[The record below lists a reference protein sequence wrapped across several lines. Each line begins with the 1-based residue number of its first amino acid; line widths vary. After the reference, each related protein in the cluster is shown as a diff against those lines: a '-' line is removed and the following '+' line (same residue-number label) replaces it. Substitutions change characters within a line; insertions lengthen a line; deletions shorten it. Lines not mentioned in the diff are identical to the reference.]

1 MQRILALFSLVPV
14 LRGFLALLVSG
25 AGFPI
30 CGVMVLRLDLVP
42 LRYMLMH
49 GVILGGAIA
58 LAANIPVVPAVVVV
72 NVLLVL
78 LMLFSSKRTN
88 FSFGGTSAAAMV
100 FSMAIA
106 SLITNIFD
114 VPAKDS
120 LSLLWGSPFAL
131 SIWDLVSLVLLSAL
145 LVLYVVLNFRNI
157 LSLFFNTE
165 IAESSG
171 IKVQFH
177 YVVMVMIIALTVALS
192 MKFLGAFMVDS
203 LLILPVLI
211 SVKMQKLSGRGGI
224 KRLFLQSSLV
234 GFMFSLFG
242 YVLAVSLDLPPG
254 AVIAFVSGLV
264 FIIVNFVKK

>member
-1 MQRILALFSLVPV
+1 MQKLLALFSLLPV

-25 AGFPI
+25 AAFPV

-58 LAANIPVVPAVVVV
+58 LAANIPVVPSVVIV
-72 NVLLVL
+72 NILLVIF
-78 LMLFSSKRTN
+78 MLFSSKRTN
-88 FSFGGTSAAAMV
+88 FAFSGTSAAAMV
-100 FSMAIA
+100 FSMALA
-106 SLITNIFD
+106 SLITHIFD

-120 LSLLWGSPFAL
+120 LGLLWGSPFAL
-131 SIWDLVSLVLLSAL
+131 ATTDLVSLVVLAL
-145 LVLYVVLNFRNI
+145 LLILYVVLNFRNI

-165 IAESSG
+165 IARASG

-177 YVVMVMIIALTVALS
+177 YVVMVLLIALVVAFS

-211 SVKMQKLSGRGGI
+211 SVKLQKITGRGGI
-224 KRLFLQSSLV
+224 KRLFMQSGAV
-234 GFMFSLFG
+234 GFAFSFLG
-242 YVLAVSLDLPPG
+242 YVLAVALDFPP
-254 AVIAFVSGLV
+254 AATIAFLSGIV
-264 FIIVNFVKK
+264 FIVVNMIKR